1 MINWKNMSFWKSK
14 WNALLATLHN
24 WTGNSVS
31 KAQIYFHTR
40 STNLW
45 LAASTIV
52 CRRCRNSSLKQKKK
66 NVSGSLA
73 SKVFINLN
81 MKLLID
87 TAQPGNI
94 VQMRLVKR
102 QVEFEA
108 LLNRNGQFL
117 LKGHRQGLQILWSY
131 LYVKTRCLFRASHC
145 LPTWVQTS

>member
-1 MINWKNMSFWKSK
+1 M
-14 WNALLATLHN
+14 
-24 WTGNSVS
+24 
-31 KAQIYFHTR
+31 Q
-40 STNLW
+40 
-45 LAASTIV
+45 
-52 CRRCRNSSLKQKKK
+52 KQFTQAKKK

-117 LKGHRQGLQILWSY
+117 LKGHRQGLQIL
-131 LYVKTRCLFRASHC
+131 
-145 LPTWVQTS
+145 